1 MIVTRYIEDFED
13 AKRNRITFVGNTG
26 ANYNA
31 VIRFKATPVDETV
44 IEPVT
49 LQEVKDYS
57 HIDLNDDD
65 AKILRLIPGVRQM
78 VERYTGLS
86 LIPIT
91 ATAVVINGLGYITLL
106 GSPASNILNGTE
118 TIDLADPFDETTLT
132 YDGGYAL
139 TDVPEALKTIM
150 LMQIDY
156 MLNGGTGF
164 DEMAKEL
171 LKPFQY
177 A

>member
-1 MIVTRYIEDFED
+1 MPLFFED
-13 AKRNRITFVGNTG
+13 IDNVQRNKVTIIGETG

-31 VIRFKATPVDETV
+31 IIKYVATPVDATV
-44 IEPVT
+44 IEPLT

-65 AKILRLIPGVRQM
+65 AKILRLIPAVRQM

-91 ATAVVINGLGYITLL
+91 ATAIVINGLGYINLL
-106 GSPASNILNGTE
+106 GGPASNILNTDLE
-118 TIDLADPFDETTLT
+118 VIDLADRFDETELT
-132 YDGGYAL
+132 YSGGYAL

-156 MLNGGTGF
+156 MLNGGYGF